1 MSRQLRTNIPCS
13 FRSLVPKVTC
23 FNDANKLK
31 NIRLRRKFYYDYN
44 VRKIIKFKPGQLIR
58 FQKGAKDDKLWYS
71 GKIIKKHGNPRSY
84 VIEGKNGRRYV
95 RNEIHIRLASNN
107 PEARTILNEP
117 DSITPIFQTSNDKT
131 SPQSP
136 IAHPDK
142 NIALPVT
149 STDETLTMPN
159 IPSDRDLA
167 SDTSSN
173 NNNPR
178 SPFKRRANTRAEPGS
193 ARGSPRHALRKQ
205 LRSARLGKVRTIH
218 YLSVFSTQI
227 KGARAICGSACVNTH
242 RLNR

>member
-1 MSRQLRTNIPCS
+1 MELESM
-13 FRSLVPKVTC
+13 V
-23 FNDANKLK
+23 
-31 NIRLRRKFYYDYN
+31 
-44 VRKIIKFKPGQLIR
+44 
-58 FQKGAKDDKLWYS
+58 QK
-71 GKIIKKHGNPRSY
+71 
-84 VIEGKNGRRYV
+84 GKNGRRYV
-95 RNEIHIRLASNN
+95 RNEIHIRLASND

-178 SPFKRRANTRAEPGS
+178 CGVLKKAHLNQLSPASLPEATRVSNSNNEVLLGALPGTSADNLPVPIIPPRLPPQISLSPPAPISQELNDSREPIDVTQHIASPMEQPIRRSSRV
-193 ARGSPRHALRKQ
+193 
-205 LRSARLGKVRTIH
+205 VRPP
-218 YLSVFSTQI
+218 
-227 KGARAICGSACVNTH
+227 K
-242 RLNR
+242 RLNL